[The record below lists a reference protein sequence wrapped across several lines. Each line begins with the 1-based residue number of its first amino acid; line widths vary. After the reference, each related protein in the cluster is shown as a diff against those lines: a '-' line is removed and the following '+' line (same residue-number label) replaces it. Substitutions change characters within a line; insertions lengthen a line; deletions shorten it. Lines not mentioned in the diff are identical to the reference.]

1 MIFDIKNEQ
10 KPLIKEILETVE
22 KQHPLAN
29 GMGDIALYVN
39 IKKHDTT
46 AHHLRFVTEQLITLG
61 FVEVVGR
68 NLFITFEGKDLLS
81 KVGV

>member
-10 KPLIKEILETVE
+10 KPLIKKILDVVE
-22 KQHPLAN
+22 KQRPLVK

-39 IKKHDTT
+39 VEQHKTT

-68 NLFITFEGKDLLS
+68 NLFITYEGRDLFHKLA
-81 KVGV
+81 V

>member
-10 KPLIKEILETVE
+10 KPLIKGILEVVE

-29 GMGDIALYVN
+29 GMGDIVLYVN

-68 NLFITFEGKDLLS
+68 NLFITFEGNDLLS